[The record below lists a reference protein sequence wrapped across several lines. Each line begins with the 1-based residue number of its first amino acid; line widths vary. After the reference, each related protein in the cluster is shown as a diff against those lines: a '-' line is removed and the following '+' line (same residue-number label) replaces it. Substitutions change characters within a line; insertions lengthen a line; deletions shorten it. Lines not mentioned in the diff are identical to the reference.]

1 MLTQAQHKQ
10 ISDAVAAAEAK
21 SAGEIFCVMAHE
33 VSTYREIPFAWGA
46 GAAFVLPPL
55 ALLLGR
61 WPVLI
66 TQIFSGWS
74 ADQIGVVHS
83 AVIEALSGYVML
95 QALLF
100 VLVGAIVAWPP
111 LRRILTP
118 GFLKQ
123 HRVRQAARH
132 HFIASGFHLTD
143 AEPHILIFASLHD
156 RRVEIVAHKAI
167 HNAVGDKP
175 WREAADAVVTGMKTD
190 DPANGFVRAIEI
202 CGAALATHFPSDGM
216 PRNFLPNDILE
227 T

>member
-1 MLTQAQHKQ
+1 MLTEAQHKQ
-10 ISDAVAAAEAK
+10 ISNAVAAAEEK
-21 SAGEIFCVMAHE
+21 SSGEIFCVLAHE
-33 VSTYREIPFAWGA
+33 VSTYREIPFAWGVA
-46 GAAFVLPPL
+46 AAFVLPPL

-100 VLVGAIVAWPP
+100 VLIGAIVAWPP
-111 LRRILTP
+111 LRRRLTP

-132 HFIASGFHLTD
+132 HFIASGFRLTD
-143 AEPHILIFASLHD
+143 AEPHILIFASLFD

-167 HNAVGDKP
+167 HDAVGDKP
-175 WREAADAVVTGMKTD
+175 WRAAADAVVAGMKSD
-190 DPANGFVRAIEI
+190 DPTAGFIRAIEI
-202 CGAALATHFPSDGM
+202 CGAALATHFPSDGVA
-216 PRNFLPNDILE
+216 RNVLPNDILE